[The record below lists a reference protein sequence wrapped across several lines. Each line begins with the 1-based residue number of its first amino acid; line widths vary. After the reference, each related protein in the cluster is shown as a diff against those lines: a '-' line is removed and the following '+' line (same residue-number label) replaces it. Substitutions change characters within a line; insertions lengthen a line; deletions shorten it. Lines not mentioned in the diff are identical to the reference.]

1 MQPPDSAFLTQPV
14 AVAAQPSGVRRPD
27 AALLEVLRVEGAK
40 GVGELSAALGV
51 TATAVRQR
59 LERLTKAGLV
69 ERSAHERAAGRGR
82 PAHRYGLTEKGRRDG
97 GDNFRDLALVLWR
110 EIRGIREPDVRRG
123 LLARIGAAMAGGYR
137 DRVAGPTPE
146 ARLRSVARLFH
157 ERQLSCAV
165 DADHRTGG
173 LPVLTTYACPYPDLA
188 EQDRGI
194 CAAERVMLE
203 ELVGAPVKLSEC
215 RLDGGSCCRFTA
227 GDSGSAVADPA
238 LENTGVAASNA
249 LRFPLQSHPESAP

>member
-1 MQPPDSAFLTQPV
+1 M
-14 AVAAQPSGVRRPD
+14 
-27 AALLEVLRVEGAK
+27 
-40 GVGELSAALGV
+40 GVGDLATALGV
-51 TATAVRQR
+51 TATAIRQR

-69 ERSAHERAAGRGR
+69 ELAARERTSGRGR
-82 PAHRYGLTEKGRRDG
+82 PAHRYSLTEKGRRG

-110 EIRGIREPDVRRG
+110 EIRCIHEPAVRRG

-137 DRVAGPTPE
+137 DQVVGPTPE
-146 ARLRSVARLFH
+146 ARLRNVAELLR
-157 ERQLSCAV
+157 ERQLSCTVESDSA
-165 DADHRTGG
+165 AGG
-173 LPVLTTYACPYPDLA
+173 LPVLTAYACPYPDLA

-227 GDSGSAVADPA
+227 DEPAPAAAAPA
-238 LENTGVAASNA
+238 LENTDVAASNA
-249 LRFPLQSHPESAP
+249 VRFPMQSFPESAR